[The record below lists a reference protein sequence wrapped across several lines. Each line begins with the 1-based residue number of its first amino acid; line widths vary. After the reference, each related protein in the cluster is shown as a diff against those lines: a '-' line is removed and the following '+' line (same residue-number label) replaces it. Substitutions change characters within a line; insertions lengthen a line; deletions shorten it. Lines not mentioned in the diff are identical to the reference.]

1 MSTNYIQP
9 FDEDMEHINSK
20 ALDGLV
26 EETAEFLDGIR
37 SKDRILIVA
46 DADSDGI
53 SAGGKIK
60 NLLQRRFPKNE
71 IGHSFFDLAD
81 DRFMMR
87 ASKDY
92 SHIIIAD
99 KWFDNEPERQAP
111 IVELL
116 YRGVDILSIDHHD
129 RDFPEVDMSRI
140 PHEYNPLIPETMV
153 WAPGEGIRTSGN
165 LTFISPKRLGADVD
179 SSVLTS
185 GIIARRIALALD
197 GGIID
202 NPQSLALSVFGDGA
216 EDSWAQIK
224 QMVNGTSRAVEDL
237 SSSINLGH
245 NLKDVRGLVS
255 AMTSSIPDLYE
266 ELGFLQEV
274 ESLRRLRE
282 FIQMRAN
289 QIVEAFNNESKY
301 LYYKVSGEAVSAIR
315 RKIPGLRTNILFYKG
330 GSTAISKRLEEKKP
344 VIVTQEVARRGG
356 NHTIEIAIKYDGDK
370 DKFDTRDLAGI
381 FQGGGR
387 AKASGATVQIEK
399 GRSATSVEEEI
410 RDKVAD
416 YFR

>member
-9 FDEDMEHINSK
+9 FDEDMEHISSK

-26 EETAEFLDGIR
+26 EETAEFLDGIHP
-37 SKDRILIVA
+37 KDRVLIVS
-46 DADSDGI
+46 DADSDGL

-81 DRFMMR
+81 DRFIAR
-87 ASKDY
+87 ASRGY
-92 SHIIIAD
+92 SHIIITD
-99 KWFDNEPERQAP
+99 KWFDNEPERQAS

-116 YRGVDILSIDHHD
+116 DRGVDILSIDHHD
-129 RDFPEVDMSRI
+129 RDFPMVDVSKI
-140 PHEYNPLIPETMV
+140 PHEYNPLIPESMV
-153 WAPGEGIRTSGN
+153 WAKEGRRTSGN

-197 GGIID
+197 EGIID

-216 EDSWAQIK
+216 EESWAQIK

-255 AMTSSIPDLYE
+255 AMTSDNPDLYG
-266 ELGFLQEV
+266 ELNSLQEV
-274 ESLRRLRE
+274 SSLYRLRK
-282 FIQMRAN
+282 FIQMRAE
-289 QIVEAFNNESKY
+289 QIVGSFNNESEY
-301 LYYKVSGEAVSAIR
+301 LYYQVSGEAVSAIR
-315 RKIPGLRTNILFYKG
+315 KKIPGLRTNILFYKG

-356 NHTIEIAIKYDGDK
+356 NHTIEIAIKYDGDT

-410 RDKVAD
+410 RDKIAD